1 MDKSQLLLFFSD
13 SIPDKWNLS
22 DCFSDADQFGQ
33 QVFQQVEFQH
43 VGAVTL
49 GYGGIFVG
57 FAEPSVSISGTTGFG
72 YGLDK
77 LRHTSRDA
85 TGLVGLLQGVG
96 YIQDDGETEG
106 LHFGDAAI
114 VDD

>member
-22 DCFSDADQFGQ
+22 DCFPDADQFGQ

-57 FAEPSVSISGTTGFG
+57 FDEQSVYTYGNTGLATVSISCGIPPVTPLVWLGCC
-72 YGLDK
+72 
-77 LRHTSRDA
+77 REWVTSRM
-85 TGLVGLLQGVG
+85 TGKPKVCISGMPR
-96 YIQDDGETEG
+96 
-106 LHFGDAAI
+106 
-114 VDD
+114 

>member
-57 FAEPSVSISGTTGFG
+57 FDEQSVYTYGNTGFG
-72 YGLDK
+72 NGTYAAAQPAPGA
-77 LRHTSRDA
+77 RDWTRA
-85 TGLVGLLQGVG
+85 CPP
-96 YIQDDGETEG
+96 IN
-106 LHFGDAAI
+106 
-114 VDD
+114 